1 MSMKKTR
8 HSTVVHREVTIEK
21 IEDILRN
28 QENIITTNDRSSEN
42 DAFEIALQGSKAYL
56 EAQGYL
62 EA

>member
-1 MSMKKTR
+1 MSIKKTR

-28 QENIITTNDRSSEN
+28 QENIITTNDRSSED